1 MSSGVVTVIP
11 PVEPVRPIFME
22 IKNIVFLLVLIAAFA
37 AFGYTARRVFG
48 YLKLGKPENRFDHF
62 DKRISNVLAIAFGQT
77 KILRDPIAGP
87 IHFGIFW
94 GFVILLTAVVES
106 IGEGLIPGFSFSFLG
121 PLYTVISLGSDI
133 MAAVVLLMVISA
145 LFRRHVAGPK
155 RLREIDRHSQLDAT
169 LVLSAIAVIM
179 ISMLLQNAT
188 HIALEGGT
196 SANALRPISTALSAL
211 FPVSANTWLL
221 YEISWWVHILF
232 VLGFLNFLPYSKH
245 FHVLTSIPNI
255 YFSNRGIH
263 KEGDGALKP
272 LNLEDET
279 AEKFGAS
286 DIEDLSWK
294 QLFDS
299 YTCTHCGRCT
309 SVCPANITG
318 KLLSPKKIIVDTRTR
333 FEEKAP
339 VLARGDTESPV
350 LERQLLHDFISPQEL
365 WACTTCRACVQEC
378 PVMIEHVDEIVDLR
392 RHLTLT
398 EGEFPEQ
405 LQVLYRNLENNFAP
419 WQFSPEDR
427 GAWADGLHIPQ
438 LSELGSAEEI
448 DYLFWVGCAGSFDA
462 RYKKVSVALAR
473 IMQKAGIRF
482 AILGKEEKCNGDS
495 ARRAGNE
502 YLAQTLMVDNIE
514 KLNSYKVK
522 NIVTACPHCFHSL
535 KNEFPQFGGNYS
547 VIHHSQ
553 LISELVQLSII
564 ALDKPLDGS
573 VTFHDSCYLGRYN
586 DIYDQPRSLIEGI
599 PSAELIEM
607 DRNRD
612 KGFCCGA
619 GGAQMFMEETEGKR
633 VNIERTEEALATG
646 AGTIASA
653 CPFCMTMMTDG
664 VKEKGKQEEVEV
676 KDIAELVYEAMRK

>member
-1 MSSGVVTVIP
+1 
-11 PVEPVRPIFME
+11 ME
-22 IKNIVFLLVLIAAFA
+22 IKNIVFLFVLIAAFA
-37 AFGYTARRVFG
+37 AFGYSARRVLG
-48 YLKLGKPENRFDHF
+48 YLKIGKPENRFDHF
-62 DKRISNVLAIAFGQT
+62 DKRVSNVLAIAFGQS
-77 KILRDPIAGP
+77 KILRDPISGP

-121 PLYTVISLGSDI
+121 PVYSVISLGSDI
-133 MAAVVLLMVISA
+133 MAAVVLVMVLIA
-145 LFRRHVAGPK
+145 LFRRHVSGPK
-155 RLREIDRHSQLDAT
+155 RLQEIDRHSQMDAT
-169 LVLSAIAVIM
+169 LVLSAIGVIM
-179 ISMLLQNAT
+179 ISMLLQNST
-188 HIALEGGT
+188 HIAMEGGST
-196 SANALRPISTALSAL
+196 ANNWRPISAALSGM
-211 FPVSANTWLL
+211 FPVSAGTYLI
-221 YEISWWVHILF
+221 YEISWWVHIVV

-245 FHVLTSIPNI
+245 FHVLTSIPNV

-286 DIEDLSWK
+286 DVEDLTWK

-339 VLARGDTESPV
+339 LISAGITDSPI
-350 LERQLLHDFISPQEL
+350 LERQLLHDFITPQEL

-419 WQFSPEDR
+419 WQFSPDDR
-427 GAWADGLHIPQ
+427 DAWAKGLGIPQ

-448 DYLFWVGCAGSFDA
+448 DYLFWVGCSGSFDA
-462 RYKKVSVALAR
+462 RYQKVSVALSH

-535 KNEFPQFGGNYS
+535 KNEFPQFGGNYT

-553 LISELVQLSII
+553 LINELIQRGII
-564 ALDKPLDGS
+564 SLDKPMDGA

-586 DIYDQPRSLIEGI
+586 DIYDDPREILAGI
-599 PSAELIEM
+599 PAAATIEM
-607 DRNRD
+607 ERSRD

-646 AGTIASA
+646 AETIASA

-664 VKEKGKQEEVEV
+664 VKEKGKQEEVKV

>member
-1 MSSGVVTVIP
+1 
-11 PVEPVRPIFME
+11 
-22 IKNIVFLLVLIAAFA
+22 
-37 AFGYTARRVFG
+37 
-48 YLKLGKPENRFDHF
+48 
-62 DKRISNVLAIAFGQT
+62 
-77 KILRDPIAGP
+77 
-87 IHFGIFW
+87 
-94 GFVILLTAVVES
+94 
-106 IGEGLIPGFSFSFLG
+106 
-121 PLYTVISLGSDI
+121 
-133 MAAVVLLMVISA
+133 
-145 LFRRHVAGPK
+145 VAGPK
-155 RLREIDRHSQLDAT
+155 RLRELDRPSQMDAT
-169 LVLSAIAVIM
+169 LILSAIGVIM
-179 ISMLLQNAT
+179 VSMLVQNAARF
-188 HIALEGGT
+188 ALGDG
-196 SANALRPISTALSAL
+196 AAYAPDWR
-211 FPVSANTWLL
+211 PVSMALAGLFADTPGTVVIF
-221 YEISWWVHILF
+221 EISWWVHILF

-245 FHVLTSIPNI
+245 FHVLTSIPNV

-263 KEGDGALKP
+263 REGDGALKP

-286 DIEDLSWK
+286 DVEDLTWK

-339 VLARGDTESPV
+339 VLAAGVTDAPV
-350 LERQLLHDFISPQEL
+350 LQKQLLHDFITPQEL

-392 RHLTLT
+392 RYLTLT

-405 LQVLYRNLENNFAP
+405 LQTLYRNLENNFAP
-419 WQFSPEDR
+419 WQFSPDDR
-427 GAWADGLHIPQ
+427 AAWADGLDIPQ
-438 LSELGSAEEI
+438 LSELGSADEI

-462 RYKKVSVALAR
+462 RYKKVSVALAH
-473 IMQKAGIRF
+473 IMRKAGIRF
-482 AILGKEEKCNGDS
+482 AILGKEEKCNGDA

-514 KLNSYKVK
+514 KLNAYRVK

-535 KNEFPQFGGNYS
+535 RNEFPQFGGNYA
-547 VIHHSQ
+547 VIHHTQ
-553 LISELVQLSII
+553 LINELVQRGII
-564 ALDKPLDGS
+564 SLDHPVAGEM
-573 VTFHDSCYLGRYN
+573 TFHDSCYLGRYN
-586 DIYDQPRSLIEGI
+586 DIYEQPREVLTAMQGAS
-599 PSAELIEM
+599 PVEM
-607 DRNRD
+607 PRSRD
-612 KGFCCGA
+612 KGLCCGA

-664 VKEKGKQEEVEV
+664 VKEKGKQEEVQV

>member
-1 MSSGVVTVIP
+1 
-11 PVEPVRPIFME
+11 ME
-22 IKNIVFLLVLIAAFA
+22 IKNFIFLLVLLAALGGFA
-37 AFGYTARRVFG
+37 FTLRKVLG
-48 YLKLGKPENRFDHF
+48 YLRIAKPENRFDHF
-62 DKRISNVLAIAFGQT
+62 DKRIGNVLSIAFGQT
-77 KILRDPIAGP
+77 KILRDPVAGP

-94 GFVILLTAVVES
+94 GFVILLAAVLES
-106 IGEGLIPGFSFSFLG
+106 IGEGLVHGFSFAFLG
-121 PLYTVISLGSDI
+121 PLYSVIALGGDV
-133 MAAVVLLMVISA
+133 MAVIVLVAVLWA

-155 RLREIDRHSQLDAT
+155 RLRELDRPSQMDAT
-169 LVLSAIAVIM
+169 LILSAIGVIM
-179 ISMLLQNAT
+179 VSMLVQNAARF
-188 HIALEGGT
+188 ALGDG
-196 SANALRPISTALSAL
+196 AAYAPDWR
-211 FPVSANTWLL
+211 PVSMALAGLFADTPGTFVIF
-221 YEISWWVHILF
+221 EISWWVHILV

-245 FHVLTSIPNI
+245 FHVLTSIPNV
-255 YFSNRGIH
+255 YFSNRGIRR
-263 KEGDGALKP
+263 EGDGALKP

-279 AEKFGAS
+279 AEKFGVS
-286 DIEDLSWK
+286 DVEDLTWK

-339 VLARGDTESPV
+339 VVTAGVTDSPV
-350 LERQLLHDFISPQEL
+350 LQKQLLHDFITPQEL

-392 RHLTLT
+392 RYLTLT

-405 LQVLYRNLENNFAP
+405 LQTLYRNLENNFAP
-419 WQFSPEDR
+419 WQFSPDDR
-427 GAWADGLHIPQ
+427 AAWADGLDIPQ
-438 LSELGSAEEI
+438 LSELGSADEI

-462 RYKKVSVALAR
+462 RYKKVSVSLAR

-482 AILGKEEKCNGDS
+482 AILGKEEKCNGDA

-514 KLNSYKVK
+514 KLNAYRVK

-535 KNEFPQFGGNYS
+535 RNEFPQFGGEYN
-547 VIHHSQ
+547 VIHHTQ
-553 LISELVQLSII
+553 LINELVMRGII
-564 ALDKPLDGS
+564 ALDHPVAGEM
-573 VTFHDSCYLGRYN
+573 TFHDSCYLGRYN
-586 DIYDQPRSLIEGI
+586 DIYEQPREVLTAMQGAA
-599 PSAELIEM
+599 PKEM
-607 DRNRD
+607 PRSRDR
-612 KGFCCGA
+612 GLCCGA

-664 VKEKGKQEEVEV
+664 VKEKGKQEEVQV

>member
-1 MSSGVVTVIP
+1 MASHHSLPIDR
-11 PVEPVRPIFME
+11 VRPISME
-22 IKNIVFLLVLIAAFA
+22 IKNIIFLFVLIAALG
-37 AFGYTARRVFG
+37 AFGFTMRKVLG
-48 YLKLGKPENRFDHF
+48 YLRIGKPENRFDHY
-62 DKRISNVLAIAFGQT
+62 DKRIGNVLAIAFGQT

-94 GFVILLTAVVES
+94 GFVILLTAVLES
-106 IGEGLIPGFSFSFLG
+106 IGEGLIPGFSLAFLG
-121 PLYTVISLGSDI
+121 PLYNVIAMGSDI
-133 MAAVVLLMVISA
+133 MAVVVLVAVIWA

-155 RLREIDRHSQLDAT
+155 RLRELDRHSQIDAT
-169 LVLSAIAVIM
+169 VILSAIAVIM
-179 ISMLLQNAT
+179 ITMLLQNGSR
-188 HIALEGGT
+188 IALEGSGYA
-196 SANALRPISTALSAL
+196 SEWRPVSLALSGM
-211 FPVSANTWLL
+211 FSPSAGTAMVF
-221 YEISWWVHILF
+221 EISWWLHILI

-245 FHVLTSIPNI
+245 FHVLTSIPNV

-286 DIEDLSWK
+286 DVEDLTWK

-309 SVCPANITG
+309 AVCPANITG

-339 VLARGDTESPV
+339 VLTAGITDAPV
-350 LERQLLHDFISPQEL
+350 LQKQLLHDFITPQEL

-378 PVMIEHVDEIVDLR
+378 PVMIEHVDEIVDMR
-392 RHLTLT
+392 RYLTLT

-405 LQVLYRNLENNFAP
+405 LQTLYRNLENNFAP
-419 WQFSPEDR
+419 WQFSPDDR
-427 GAWADGLHIPQ
+427 AAWADGLGIPQ
-438 LSELGSAEEI
+438 LSELGSADEI

-473 IMQKAGIRF
+473 IMQRAGIRF

-514 KLNSYKVK
+514 KLNSYRVK
-522 NIVTACPHCFHSL
+522 NIVTACPHCFHAL
-535 KNEFPQFGGNYS
+535 RNEFPQFGGNYK

-553 LISELVQLSII
+553 LVNDLVQHRLISLDNPVDG
-564 ALDKPLDGS
+564 AL
-573 VTFHDSCYLGRYN
+573 TFHDSCYLGRYN
-586 DIYDQPRSLIEGI
+586 EIYDQPRELITGI
-599 PSAELIEM
+599 PSAEMIEM
-607 DRNRD
+607 PRSRD

-646 AGTIASA
+646 AETIASA
-653 CPFCMTMMTDG
+653 CPFCMTMLTDG
-664 VKEKGKQEEVEV
+664 VKEKGKQEEVAV

>member
-1 MSSGVVTVIP
+1 
-11 PVEPVRPIFME
+11 ME
-22 IKNIVFLLVLIAAFA
+22 IKNIIFLFVLIAALG
-37 AFGYTARRVFG
+37 AFGFTMRKVLG
-48 YLKLGKPENRFDHF
+48 YLRIGKPENRFDHY
-62 DKRISNVLAIAFGQT
+62 DKRIGNVLAIAFGQT

-94 GFVILLTAVVES
+94 GFVILLTAVLES
-106 IGEGLIPGFSFSFLG
+106 IGEGLIPGFSLAFLG
-121 PLYTVISLGSDI
+121 PLYNVIAMGSDI
-133 MAAVVLLMVISA
+133 MAVVVLVAVIWA

-155 RLREIDRHSQLDAT
+155 RLRELDKHSQVDAT
-169 LVLSAIAVIM
+169 VILSAIAVIM
-179 ISMLLQNAT
+179 ITMLLQNGSR
-188 HIALEGGT
+188 IALEGGGYA
-196 SANALRPISTALSAL
+196 SEWRPVSLALSGM
-211 FPVSANTWLL
+211 FSHSAGTAMVF
-221 YEISWWVHILF
+221 EISWWLHILI

-245 FHVLTSIPNI
+245 FHVLTSIPNV
-255 YFSNRGIH
+255 YFSNRGIR

-286 DIEDLSWK
+286 DVEDLTWK

-309 SVCPANITG
+309 AVCPANITG

-339 VLARGDTESPV
+339 VVTAGITDAPV
-350 LERQLLHDFISPQEL
+350 LQKQLLHDFITPQEL

-378 PVMIEHVDEIVDLR
+378 PVMIEHVDEIVDMR
-392 RHLTLT
+392 RYLTLT

-405 LQVLYRNLENNFAP
+405 LQTLYRNLENNFAP
-419 WQFSPEDR
+419 WQFSPDDR
-427 GAWADGLHIPQ
+427 AAWADGLGIPQ
-438 LSELGSAEEI
+438 LSELGSADEI

-473 IMQKAGIRF
+473 IMQRAGIRF

-514 KLNSYKVK
+514 KLNSYRVK

-535 KNEFPQFGGNYS
+535 RNEFPQFGGNYK

-553 LISELVQLSII
+553 LVNDLVQHRLISLDNPIDG
-564 ALDKPLDGS
+564 AL
-573 VTFHDSCYLGRYN
+573 TFHDSCYLGRYN
-586 DIYDQPRSLIEGI
+586 EIYDQPRELITGI
-599 PSAELIEM
+599 PSAEMIEM
-607 DRNRD
+607 PRSRD

-646 AGTIASA
+646 AETIASA
-653 CPFCMTMMTDG
+653 CPFCMTMLTDG
-664 VKEKGKQEEVEV
+664 VKEKGKQEEVAV

>member
-1 MSSGVVTVIP
+1 
-11 PVEPVRPIFME
+11 ME
-22 IKNIVFLLVLIAAFA
+22 IKNIIFLFVLIAALG
-37 AFGYTARRVFG
+37 AFGFTMRKVLG
-48 YLKLGKPENRFDHF
+48 YLRIGKPENRFDHY
-62 DKRISNVLAIAFGQT
+62 DKRIGNVLAIAFGQT

-94 GFVILLTAVVES
+94 GFVILLTAVLES
-106 IGEGLIPGFSFSFLG
+106 IGEGLIPGFSLSFLG
-121 PLYTVISLGSDI
+121 PLYNVIAIGSDV
-133 MAAVVLLMVISA
+133 MAVVVLVAVIWA

-155 RLREIDRHSQLDAT
+155 RLRELDRHSQIDAT
-169 LVLSAIAVIM
+169 VILSAIAVIM
-179 ISMLLQNAT
+179 ITMLLQNGSR
-188 HIALEGGT
+188 IALEGGGYASEWRPVSLALSGMF
-196 SANALRPISTALSAL
+196 SASDATALV
-211 FPVSANTWLL
+211 F
-221 YEISWWVHILF
+221 EISWWLHILI

-245 FHVLTSIPNI
+245 FHVLTSIPNV

-286 DIEDLSWK
+286 DVEDLTWK

-309 SVCPANITG
+309 AVCPANITG

-339 VLARGDTESPV
+339 VVTAGITDAPV
-350 LERQLLHDFISPQEL
+350 LQKQLLHDFITPQEL

-378 PVMIEHVDEIVDLR
+378 PVMIEHVDEIVDMR
-392 RHLTLT
+392 RYLTLT

-405 LQVLYRNLENNFAP
+405 LQTLYRNLENNFAP
-419 WQFSPEDR
+419 WQFSPDDR
-427 GAWADGLHIPQ
+427 GAWADGLGIPQ
-438 LSELGSAEEI
+438 LSDLGSADEI

-473 IMQKAGIRF
+473 IMQRAGIRF

-514 KLNSYKVK
+514 KLNSYRVK
-522 NIVTACPHCFHSL
+522 NIVTACPHCFHAL
-535 KNEFPQFGGNYS
+535 RNEFPQFGGNYK

-553 LISELVQLSII
+553 LVNDLVQHRLISLDNPVDG
-564 ALDKPLDGS
+564 AL
-573 VTFHDSCYLGRYN
+573 TFHDSCYLGRYN
-586 DIYDQPRSLIEGI
+586 DIYDQPRELITGI
-599 PSAELIEM
+599 PSAEMVEM
-607 DRNRD
+607 PRSKD

-646 AGTIASA
+646 AETIASA
-653 CPFCMTMMTDG
+653 CPFCMTMLTDG
-664 VKEKGKQEEVEV
+664 VKEKGKQEEVAV

>member
-1 MSSGVVTVIP
+1 
-11 PVEPVRPIFME
+11 ME
-22 IKNIVFLLVLIAAFA
+22 IKNFVFLFILIAAFA
-37 AFGYTARRVFG
+37 AFGFTARRVLG

-62 DKRISNVLAIAFGQT
+62 DKRISNVLAIAFGQSR
-77 KILRDPIAGP
+77 ILRDPIAGP

-94 GFVILLTAVVES
+94 GFVILLTAVLES
-106 IGEGLIPGFSFSFLG
+106 IGEGLIPGFSLRFLG
-121 PLYTVISLGSDI
+121 PVYNVIALGSDI
-133 MAAVVLLMVISA
+133 MAAVVLVMVLGA
-145 LFRRHVAGPK
+145 LFRRYVSGPK
-155 RLREIDRHSQLDAT
+155 RLRELDAHSQRDAT
-169 LVLSAIAVIM
+169 VILTAIGVIM
-179 ISMLLQNAT
+179 ISMLLQNAAR
-188 HIALEGGT
+188 IALDGG
-196 SANALRPISTALSAL
+196 SDANAWRPISAALSGM
-211 FPVSANTWLL
+211 FSGSANTWMIF
-221 YEISWWVHILF
+221 EISWWVHILI

-245 FHVLTSIPNI
+245 FHVLTSIPNV

-263 KEGDGALKP
+263 REGDGALKP

-279 AEKFGAS
+279 AVKFGAS
-286 DIEDLSWK
+286 DVEDLSWK

-333 FEEKAP
+333 LEEKAP
-339 VLARGDTESPV
+339 VLAAGITDSPV
-350 LERQLLHDFISPQEL
+350 LERQLLHDFITPQEL

-419 WQFSPEDR
+419 WQFSPDDR
-427 GAWADGLHIPQ
+427 AAWADGLGIPQ

-462 RYKKVSVALAR
+462 RYRKVSVALAR
-473 IMQKAGIRF
+473 IMQTAGIRF

-514 KLNSYKVK
+514 KLNSYRVK

-535 KNEFPQFGGNYS
+535 KNEFPQFGGNYT

-553 LISELVQLSII
+553 LVNELMRRGIISLE
-564 ALDKPLDGS
+564 KPLDGS

-586 DIYDQPRSLIEGI
+586 DIYDDPREILAGI
-599 PSAELIEM
+599 HTTEVIEM
-607 DRNRD
+607 ERSRD

-619 GGAQMFMEETEGKR
+619 GGAQM
-633 VNIERTEEALATG
+633 
-646 AGTIASA
+646 
-653 CPFCMTMMTDG
+653 
-664 VKEKGKQEEVEV
+664 
-676 KDIAELVYEAMRK
+676 